1 MDKMMIVL
9 KKVKR
14 NNDNEFKIW
23 RNNVREGLKEIRE
36 GFRYLS
42 MKGDHQTL
50 TIFPKTP
57 EEARNIRIIAN
68 NYAIPYEVHS

>member
-1 MDKMMIVL
+1 MMIVL

-14 NNDNEFKIW
+14 NNDKEFKIW

-36 GFRYLS
+36 GFRYLN
-42 MKGDHQTL
+42 MKGDRQTL
-50 TIFPKTP
+50 TIFPKTQ

-68 NYAIPYEVHS
+68 NYAIPYTIHS